1 MIVYRMA
8 KLKAIKGTK
17 GFNNRGGGRAFP
29 PGLLARHLPNGFRI
43 VVPEAARHALFPL
56 FSSPRIS
63 RTPDTAIVSPY
74 FASPSPLPFDPINLS
89 LKFNRRKNSLPLP
102 LFYTSTNFGLAKL
115 NCETEEKRR
124 RRNGIFYF
132 NRCLYLS
139 FSVSLSH
146 SLTNKDKPVQA
157 SRLNRRS
164 IFFIYFDSVGQLEN
178 GRGILNTMI
187 D

>member
-17 GFNNRGGGRAFP
+17 GFNNRGRGRAFP

-74 FASPSPLPFDPINLS
+74 FVSPSPLPFDPINLS
-89 LKFNRRKNSLPLP
+89 LIFNRRKNSLPLP

-115 NCETEEKRR
+115 NCETEEEETVYL
-124 RRNGIFYF
+124 ISTVAS
-132 NRCLYLS
+132 LS
-139 FSVSLSH
+139 FSVSLFH

-164 IFFIYFDSVGQLEN
+164 IFFIYFDSVGQLGN